1 MNRIVPLSL
10 LPLLFLGFAAYEFH
24 SNGEETIESV
34 TANPAYN
41 TVRPVADAGYAEYHS
56 QVAGRLEYL
65 EGLLRGRDVSRWPA
79 ELQAARALNIERL
92 HEYRLAGNFPINYDY
107 PDRQFPCFLDRD
119 GNLCAVA
126 NLIAKSDGIDAVRR
140 INDRYQYATVSE
152 MRMPE
157 VDAWIARSGLTREEV
172 ITIQEPAF
180 TIDGRPD
187 PSPLYRQMLA
197 EPVPL
202 DTLKSLPAPDTTGGA
217 AGNVEQ

>member
-1 MNRIVPLSL
+1 MNSIVRLSL
-10 LPLLFLGFAAYEFH
+10 LPLLFLGFAAYAFQ
-24 SNGEETIESV
+24 SNGGETIESV

-41 TVRPVADAGYAEYHS
+41 TVRPVADAGRAEYRR

-107 PDRQFPCFLDRD
+107 PDRQLPCFLDRD

-140 INDRYQYATVSE
+140 INDHYQYAIVSE
-152 MRMPE
+152 MAMPE
-157 VDAWIARSGLTREEV
+157 VDVWIARSGLTREEV

-180 TIDGRPD
+180 TINGQPD
-187 PSPLYRQMLA
+187 PSPLHRQMLA
-197 EPVPL
+197 EPVLL
-202 DTLKSLPAPDTTGGA
+202 DTLKSLPVPDTTGGA
-217 AGNVEQ
+217 VSSAP

>member
-1 MNRIVPLSL
+1 MNSIVRLSL

-24 SNGEETIESV
+24 SNDGETIESV

-41 TVRPVADAGYAEYHS
+41 TVRPVADAGRAEYRR

-79 ELQAARALNIERL
+79 ELQAARALNVERL

-107 PDRQFPCFLDRD
+107 PERQLPCFLDRD

-126 NLIAKSDGIDAVRR
+126 NLIAKSDGINAVRR

-152 MRMPE
+152 MAMPE

-180 TIDGRPD
+180 TVGGRPD
-187 PSPLYRQMLA
+187 PRPLHQQMLA
-197 EPVPL
+197 DPVPP

-217 AGNVEQ
+217 VSSTP